1 MPHRWHR
8 NGKPHGKPRG
18 NGNGKPNGDGK
29 PKPDRLEMRA
39 VREGWLL
46 APAEKARI
54 VKGLLGLISRP
65 PGRPAKD
72 YRPPDPEL
80 YAHIARTLIYGDIQ
94 QQRLDV
100 LRARHG
106 GGAGIR
112 IDEDMIDEAER
123 RAFEYEGQRRQE
135 EEEEGLDSSD

>member
-1 MPHRWHR
+1 MPYRYHR

-18 NGNGKPNGDGK
+18 NGNGEPNGK

-39 VREGWLL
+39 LREGWLL
-46 APAEKARI
+46 DPATKARI
-54 VKGLLGLISRP
+54 VKDLLAMIHRQ
-65 PGRPAKD
+65 PGRPKKD
-72 YRPPDPEL
+72 CRPPDPEL
-80 YAHIARTLIYGDIQ
+80 YAQIAKTLIYADVQ
-94 QQRLDV
+94 QQRIDL

-106 GGAGIR
+106 GGAGLR

>member
-1 MPHRWHR
+1 MPYRYHR
-8 NGKPHGKPRG
+8 NGKPHGGKPRG
-18 NGNGKPNGDGK
+18 NGEPNGNGRK
-29 PKPDRLEMRA
+29 PKPDRLETRA

-46 APAEKARI
+46 DPAEKARI
-54 VKGLLGLISRP
+54 VKGLLALISRP
-65 PGRPAKD
+65 PGRPKKD
-72 YRPPDPEL
+72 YRPLDPEL
-80 YAHIARTLIYGDIQ
+80 YAYVSRTLIYADTQ
-94 QQRLDV
+94 QQRLNV

-112 IDEDMIDEAER
+112 IDEDMIDEAEQ